1 MYVRAAPCHRVILSL
16 SKDGRATTPL
26 HESWID
32 SRTREKSVSYSFQ
45 TADPTAEIIPKG
57 IIMNKAIITGLSIVT
72 LAAAMLPI
80 AASAGEVS
88 NRINDEQARI
98 NAAVNN
104 RQIGPRTA
112 GHLQDVLNGI
122 RAQRDRDMARHGGR
136 LTRFDVQNLNA
147 REANLSSQIS
157 FDLRFHR

>member
-1 MYVRAAPCHRVILSL
+1 M
-16 SKDGRATTPL
+16 KKT
-26 HESWID
+26 
-32 SRTREKSVSYSFQ
+32 
-45 TADPTAEIIPKG
+45 
-57 IIMNKAIITGLSIVT
+57 IITGLSIVT

-112 GHLQDVLNGI
+112 GHLEGVLNGI
-122 RAQRDRDMARHGGR
+122 RAQRDRDIAKHGR
-136 LTRFDVQNLNA
+136 LTGFDVQNLNA
-147 REANLSSQIS
+147 REDSLSSQIS
-157 FDLRFHR
+157 FAVRFHR

>member
-1 MYVRAAPCHRVILSL
+1 
-16 SKDGRATTPL
+16 
-26 HESWID
+26 
-32 SRTREKSVSYSFQ
+32 
-45 TADPTAEIIPKG
+45 
-57 IIMNKAIITGLSIVT
+57 MNKAIITGLSVIT

-104 RQIGPRTA
+104 HQIGPRTA
-112 GHLQDVLNGI
+112 GHLEGILNGI

-136 LTRFDVQNLNA
+136 LTGFDVQNLNA
-147 REANLSSQIS
+147 REDNLSAQIS
-157 FDLRFHR
+157 ADLRFRR

>member
-1 MYVRAAPCHRVILSL
+1 M
-16 SKDGRATTPL
+16 K
-26 HESWID
+26 
-32 SRTREKSVSYSFQ
+32 
-45 TADPTAEIIPKG
+45 
-57 IIMNKAIITGLSIVT
+57 KAIITGLSVVT

-98 NAAVNN
+98 NAAVGN

-112 GHLQDVLNGI
+112 RHLEGILDGI

-136 LTRFDVQNLNA
+136 LTGFEVQSLNA
-147 REANLSSQIS
+147 RENNLSAQIS
-157 FDLRFHR
+157 ADLRFRR

>member
-1 MYVRAAPCHRVILSL
+1 MGPRQHPF
-16 SKDGRATTPL
+16 
-26 HESWID
+26 HENSVGA
-32 SRTREKSVSYSFQ
+32 RTRHPRLSYLFQ
-45 TADPTAEIIPKG
+45 TAEKAAGIIQKG
-57 IIMNKAIITGLSIVT
+57 IIMKKTIITGLSIVT

-112 GHLQDVLNGI
+112 GHLEGVLNGI
-122 RAQRDRDMARHGGR
+122 RAQRDRDIAMHGR
-136 LTRFDVQNLNA
+136 LTGFDVQNLNA
-147 REANLSSQIS
+147 REDNLSSQIS
-157 FDLRFHR
+157 FAVRFHR